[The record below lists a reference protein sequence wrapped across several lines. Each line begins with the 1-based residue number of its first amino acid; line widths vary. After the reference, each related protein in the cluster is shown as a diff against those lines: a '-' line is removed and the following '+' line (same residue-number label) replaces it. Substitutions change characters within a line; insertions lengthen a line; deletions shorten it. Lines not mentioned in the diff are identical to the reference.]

1 MTTHYFPTLHQNQ
14 FEYEDGYGPNGAHVR
29 YEFEESV
36 FPGFSKRGY
45 AKFTKVHNEVS
56 NEVTIIR
63 SSVYRIV
70 IRYVNPTNENIIAN
84 ILIKR

>member
-1 MTTHYFPTLHQNQ
+1 MTTHYYPTLHQNQ
-14 FEYEDGYGPNGAHVR
+14 FEFEDGYTPSGAHVR
-29 YEFEESV
+29 YEFDEAT

-45 AKFTKVHNEVS
+45 AKFTKLQSEVINEV
-56 NEVTIIR
+56 NIIR

-70 IRYVNPTNENIIAN
+70 IRYVNPTNENVIAN